1 MQLRHLKA
9 DDVTIQKEGI
19 DRLTHRELQNANQER
34 GMPAYGLA
42 EEELKTQL
50 GDWIDMSLKYKVP
63 PSLLLLSRTLYTLV
77 RSSCDAS
84 LHSTTILLHPN
95 CCSLPVCN

>member
-50 GDWIDMSLKYKVP
+50 VDWIDMSLKYKVP

-84 LHSTTILLHPN
+84 SHSTTILLHI
-95 CCSLPVCN
+95 S